1 MDCPFCGKEMKEGT
15 IPSASKWV
23 EDGLDIWEGIPL
35 TVGILGT
42 APKSFY
48 CEDCRRI
55 VLPVPEKVGF
65 LEAARQKLD
74 AASERIGAARE
85 KWEAGRTQAK
95 EQKRKKDFGSKD
107 PWEL

>member
-1 MDCPFCGKEMKEGT
+1 M
-15 IPSASKWV
+15 
-23 EDGLDIWEGIPL
+23 
-35 TVGILGT
+35 
-42 APKSFY
+42 
-48 CEDCRRI
+48 
-55 VLPVPEKVGF
+55 PEKAGF